1 MSLTD
6 MMKKDS
12 PEGSKIVSKS
22 DLNKSDKTAQNDLKD
37 GLDELAKRFKNNV
50 FQGNIKIEDIK
61 DAKDMVTI
69 MQMLNSMSTE
79 DSRTPALSG
88 QSINFFQ
95 NLVGI
100 PEGSK
105 PNDTEIKNAVDQVQS
120 DTLNDLLSK
129 QANSLNK
136 TNEKSM

>member
-22 DLNKSDKTAQNDLKD
+22 DSNKSDKTAQNDLKD
-37 GLDELAKRFKNNV
+37 GLEELAKRFKNNV

>member
-22 DLNKSDKTAQNDLKD
+22 DSNKSDKTAQNDLKD

-95 NLVGI
+95 SLVGI

-136 TNEKSM
+136 TNEESM

>member
-22 DLNKSDKTAQNDLKD
+22 DSNKSDKTAQNDLKD
-37 GLDELAKRFKNNV
+37 GLEELAKRFKNNV
-50 FQGNIKIEDIK
+50 FQGKIKIEDIK

-95 NLVGI
+95 SLVGI

>member
-12 PEGSKIVSKS
+12 PEGSKIVPNS

-136 TNEKSM
+136 TNEESM

>member
-22 DLNKSDKTAQNDLKD
+22 DLNKSDKTAQSDLKD
-37 GLDELAKRFKNNV
+37 GLEELAKRFKNNV

-95 NLVGI
+95 SLVGI

-136 TNEKSM
+136 TNEESM

>member
-37 GLDELAKRFKNNV
+37 GLEELAKRFKNNV

-95 NLVGI
+95 SLVGI

>member
-22 DLNKSDKTAQNDLKD
+22 DSNKSDKTAQNDLKD

-136 TNEKSM
+136 TNEESM

>member
-12 PEGSKIVSKS
+12 PEGSKIVSNS
-22 DLNKSDKTAQNDLKD
+22 GLNKSDKTAQSDLKD
-37 GLDELAKRFKNNV
+37 GLEELAKRFKNNV

-136 TNEKSM
+136 TNEESM

>member
-22 DLNKSDKTAQNDLKD
+22 DSNKSDKTAQNDLKD

>member
-12 PEGSKIVSKS
+12 PEGSKIVSNS

-37 GLDELAKRFKNNV
+37 GLEELAKRFKNNV

-69 MQMLNSMSTE
+69 MQMLNSMSTG

-95 NLVGI
+95 SLVGI

-136 TNEKSM
+136 TNEESM

>member
-37 GLDELAKRFKNNV
+37 GLEELAKRFKNNV

>member
-37 GLDELAKRFKNNV
+37 GLEELAKRFKNNV

-136 TNEKSM
+136 TNEESM

>member
-37 GLDELAKRFKNNV
+37 GLEELAKRFKNNV

-69 MQMLNSMSTE
+69 MQMLNSMSTG

-95 NLVGI
+95 SLVGI

-136 TNEKSM
+136 TNEESM

>member
-37 GLDELAKRFKNNV
+37 GLEELAKRFKNNV

-95 NLVGI
+95 SLVGI

-105 PNDTEIKNAVDQVQS
+105 PNDTEIKKAVDQVQS

-136 TNEKSM
+136 TNEESM

>member
-22 DLNKSDKTAQNDLKD
+22 DSNKSDKTAQNDLKD
-37 GLDELAKRFKNNV
+37 GLEELAKRFKNNV

-95 NLVGI
+95 SLVGI

-136 TNEKSM
+136 TNEESM

>member
-37 GLDELAKRFKNNV
+37 GLEELAKRFKNNV

-95 NLVGI
+95 SLVGI

-136 TNEKSM
+136 TNEESM

>member
-12 PEGSKIVSKS
+12 PEGSRIVSKS

-37 GLDELAKRFKNNV
+37 GLEELAKRFKNNV

-95 NLVGI
+95 SLVGI

-136 TNEKSM
+136 TNEESM

>member
-136 TNEKSM
+136 TNEESM